1 MRKKVTIVLLSLLL
15 LAGVISVPVFAA
27 SWKPEDK
34 ITITVRVFDPN
45 TGGVWI
51 VGSDTCTKGDEKIQS
66 DAYRIPELSK
76 FVGENS
82 CRVQKVAG
90 NWYFPSGDRNVG
102 SVVNWSCNS
111 SSAAMTYWVPGFVP
125 PTPSGSGDPTPG
137 PTPGS
142 GSGSHE
148 EGSGQYTLRFT
159 IVYHA
164 NYPGEASP
172 EYPQYS
178 MNYTVHASYNIVN
191 TGRSITVLTPAE
203 AGFTAPNG
211 YKPASPPWNT
221 KADGTGSA
229 VNAIMMCKNN
239 ATYHLY
245 AQWTPTEVSKALILK
260 YMNGSTELANET
272 YLENDTVTV
281 KAYMGQT
288 KEGYTFK
295 GWDTS
300 SEAKTVVY
308 AAADT
313 FEITEHTTLYAVW
326 EQNVPEVKYTVI
338 YTDGVE
344 GEVIFEDKTFTDLAK
359 DSATPAFGD
368 NPTRTGYVFAGWN
381 PEVAETV
388 TDNAVYTAAWKADRN
403 HNGIADEDEDKF
415 SVIYK
420 DGAEGAV
427 FEDQIYESLLSG
439 DPTPAFRGESD
450 TAATPTRDGY
460 VFAGWSPEAAETVT
474 ENVTYTATWKE
485 DRNSNGTPDEDEE
498 KFSVIYKDGVN
509 GAIFPDQVYE
519 NLLSGDL
526 TPAFNGTPER
536 EGYTFAGWDSA
547 VSDTVRDSVTYIAKW
562 EQSVKPTGDN
572 TAAVAAAAIAALLAA
587 AAAIIISRRRAAQAN

>member
-1 MRKKVTIVLLSLLL
+1 MRKKVLIILLSLLL
-15 LAGVISVPVFAA
+15 LAGVISVPVLAA

-45 TGGVWI
+45 TGGVWV
-51 VGSDTCTKGDEKIQS
+51 VGSDTCTKGDENIQS

-76 FVGENS
+76 FVGGNYS
-82 CRVQKVAG
+82 VQKVAG
-90 NWYFPSGDRNVG
+90 NWYFPTGEMNVG
-102 SVVNWSCNS
+102 TNVYWSCNS
-111 SSAAMTYWVPGFVP
+111 STAAMTYWVPGFVP
-125 PTPSGSGDPTPG
+125 PTPSGSGDPAPTPG
-137 PTPGS
+137 PT
-142 GSGSHE
+142 SGSHE
-148 EGSGQYTLRFT
+148 EGSGDYTIHFT
-159 IVYHA
+159 IIYHA

-178 MNYTVHASYNIVN
+178 MSYTVHASYNIVN

-211 YKPASPPWNT
+211 YKLASPPWNT

-229 VNAIMMCKNN
+229 VNAVMMCKNN

-245 AQWTPTEVSKALILK
+245 AQWTPTQVSQTLTLK
-260 YMNGSTELANET
+260 YMDGQTELVNET

-281 KAYMGQT
+281 KNYMGDA

-308 AAADT
+308 SAADT
-313 FEITEHTTLYAVW
+313 FEITANTTLYAVW
-326 EQNVPEVKYTVI
+326 EQDAPEEKYTVI

-344 GEVIFEDKTFTDLAK
+344 DEVVFEDKTFPDLAK
-359 DSATPAFGD
+359 GSATPSFGE

-381 PEVAETV
+381 PEVAATV
-388 TDNAVYTAAWKADRN
+388 TENVTYVAAWKADRN
-403 HNGIADEDEDKF
+403 NNGIADEDEDKY
-415 SVIYK
+415 SVTYT
-420 DGAEGAV
+420 DGVDNEEV
-427 FEDQIYESLLSG
+427 FPDQTYNDLLSG

-460 VFAGWSPEAAETVT
+460 IFAGWNPEVAETVT
-474 ENVTYTATWKE
+474 ESVTYVAAWKE
-485 DRNSNGTPDEDEE
+485 DRNHNNIPDDEE
-498 KFSVIYKDGVN
+498 DRYTVRYTDGANGIY
-509 GAIFPDQVYE
+509 FPDQVYE
-519 NLLSGDL
+519 NLLAGDP
-526 TPAFNGTPER
+526 TPAFEGTPER
-536 EGYTFAGWDSA
+536 EGYTFAGWDIT
-547 VSDTVRDSVTYIAKW
+547 VTDTVTGNATYVARW

-572 TAAVAAAAIAALLAA
+572 TAAVAAAAIVALLAA
-587 AAAIIISRRRAAQAN
+587 AAAVIITLRRRAKAD

>member
-1 MRKKVTIVLLSLLL
+1 MRKKVLIILLSLLL
-15 LAGVISVPVFAA
+15 LAGVISVPVLAA

-45 TGGVWI
+45 TGGAWV

-66 DAYRIPELSK
+66 DAYRIPDLSE
-76 FVGENS
+76 FIGENS
-82 CRVQKVAG
+82 YRVQKVAG
-90 NWYFPSGDRNVG
+90 NWYFPTGDRNVG

-111 SSAAMTYWVPGFVP
+111 STATMTYWVPGFVP
-125 PTPSGSGDPTPG
+125 PTPSGSGDPAPTPG
-137 PTPGS
+137 PT
-142 GSGSHE
+142 SGSHE
-148 EGSGQYTLRFT
+148 EGSGDYTIRFT

-164 NYPGEASP
+164 NYPGESSP

-178 MNYTVHASYNIVN
+178 MSYTVHASYNIIN

-211 YKPASPPWNT
+211 CKPASPPWNT
-221 KADGTGSA
+221 RADGTGSA

-260 YMNGSTELANET
+260 YMDGTTELANET

-281 KAYMGQT
+281 KDYMGQA

-344 GEVIFEDKTFTDLAK
+344 GEVIFENKTFTDLAK
-359 DSATPAFGD
+359 DSATPAFGE
-368 NPTRTGYVFAGWN
+368 NPTRTGYVFAGWS
-381 PEVAETV
+381 PEVSETV
-388 TDNAVYTAAWKADRN
+388 TGNAVYTA
-403 HNGIADEDEDKF
+403 
-415 SVIYK
+415 
-420 DGAEGAV
+420 
-427 FEDQIYESLLSG
+427 
-439 DPTPAFRGESD
+439 
-450 TAATPTRDGY
+450 
-460 VFAGWSPEAAETVT
+460 
-474 ENVTYTATWKE
+474 
-485 DRNSNGTPDEDEE
+485 
-498 KFSVIYKDGVN
+498 
-509 GAIFPDQVYE
+509 
-519 NLLSGDL
+519 
-526 TPAFNGTPER
+526 
-536 EGYTFAGWDSA
+536 
-547 VSDTVRDSVTYIAKW
+547 KW
-562 EQSVKPTGDN
+562 EKEKPQPTGDD
-572 TAAVAAAAIAALLAA
+572 APAA
-587 AAAIIISRRRAAQAN
+587 AAAVSAALAAGAIIVFTLRRRKIHGTKSYGFTAKR

>member
-1 MRKKVTIVLLSLLL
+1 MKKNMRKKVLIILLSLLL
-15 LAGVISVPVFAA
+15 LTGVISVPVLAA

-45 TGGVWI
+45 TGGAWV

-66 DAYRIPELSK
+66 DAYRIPDLSE
-76 FVGENS
+76 FIGENS
-82 CRVQKVAG
+82 YRVQKVAG
-90 NWYFPSGDRNVG
+90 NWYFPTGDQNVG
-102 SVVNWSCNS
+102 TNVYWSCNS
-111 SSAAMTYWVPGFVP
+111 STATMTYWVPGFVP
-125 PTPSGSGDPTPG
+125 PTPSGSGDPAPTPG
-137 PTPGS
+137 PT
-142 GSGSHE
+142 SGSHE
-148 EGSGQYTLRFT
+148 EGSGDYTISFT

-178 MNYTVHASYNIVN
+178 MSYTVHASYNIVN

-211 YKPASPPWNT
+211 YKLASPPWNT
-221 KADGTGSA
+221 RADGTGSA

-245 AQWTPTEVSKALILK
+245 AQWTPTEVSKTLILK
-260 YMNGSTELANET
+260 YMDGTTELANET

-281 KAYMGQT
+281 KDYMGQT

-308 AAADT
+308 TAANT

-359 DSATPAFGD
+359 DSATPAFGE

-388 TDNAVYTAAWKADRN
+388 TENAIYTATWKADRN
-403 HNGIADEDEDKF
+403 NNGIADEDEDKF

-427 FEDQIYESLLSG
+427 FEDQIYENLLSG
-439 DPTPAFRGESD
+439 DSTPAFRGESD
-450 TAATPTRDGY
+450 TAATPTREGY
-460 VFAGWSPEAAETVT
+460 VFAGWNPEVAETVT
-474 ENVTYTATWKE
+474 GNAVYT
-485 DRNSNGTPDEDEE
+485 
-498 KFSVIYKDGVN
+498 
-509 GAIFPDQVYE
+509 
-519 NLLSGDL
+519 
-526 TPAFNGTPER
+526 
-536 EGYTFAGWDSA
+536 
-547 VSDTVRDSVTYIAKW
+547 AKW
-562 EQSVKPTGDN
+562 EKEKPQPTGDE
-572 TAAVAAAAIAALLAA
+572 TPAAAAVSAALAA
-587 AAAIIISRRRAAQAN
+587 GAIIVFTLRRRKIHGTKQHGAF